1 MNKVYYFINDY
12 TTKYGVVKKGDSL
25 TGTFGLV
32 KNKDLVKGVS
42 KPILFEFFEKTDKA
56 KAQAGEGIFSI
67 NESELKNFATD
78 VAPTTTDTKGK
89 DDANIKVADDKKATT
104 GFSSWSG
111 TKKAVVVG
119 SGLAVLGLAVW
130 YFVIR
135 KK

>member
-32 KNKDLVKGVS
+32 KNKDLVKGDS

-56 KAQAGEGIFSI
+56 KAQAGEGVFSI
-67 NESELKNFATD
+67 AESDLKNFATD

-89 DDANIKVADDKKATT
+89 DDANIKVAT

>member
-1 MNKVYYFINDY
+1 MNKIYYFINDY

-25 TGTFGLV
+25 TGKTTTTKIPKV
-32 KNKDLVKGVS
+32 Q
-42 KPILFEFFEKTDKA
+42 FEFFEKTDKV
-56 KAQAGEGIFSI
+56 KADSGEGIFSI
-67 NESELKNFATD
+67 AESDLKNFATD
-78 VAPTTTDTKGK
+78 VPPTTTDTKGK
-89 DDANIKVADDKKATT
+89 DDTKLGDDKKLTT
-104 GFSSWSG
+104 GTGFRSWSG

>member
-25 TGTFGLV
+25 TGKTTTTKIPKV
-32 KNKDLVKGVS
+32 Q
-42 KPILFEFFEKTDKA
+42 FEFFEKTDKA
-56 KAQAGEGIFSI
+56 KADSGEGIFSI
-67 NESELKNFATD
+67 NESDLKNFATD

-89 DDANIKVADDKKATT
+89 DDTKLGDDKKLTT
-104 GFSSWSG
+104 GTGFRSWSG

>member
-25 TGTFGLV
+25 TGSITP
-32 KNKDLVKGVS
+32 KGVG
-42 KPILFEFFEKTDKA
+42 KIVFEFFEKTDKA
-56 KAQAGEGIFSI
+56 KAEAGQGSFSI
-67 NESELKNFATD
+67 VESDLKKIATD

-89 DDANIKVADDKKATT
+89 DDAKTTDDLNRITNK
-104 GFSSWSG
+104 GFRSWSG

-130 YFVIR
+130 FFVIR

>member
-1 MNKVYYFINDY
+1 MFKVYYFINDY

-25 TGTFGLV
+25 TGKTTTTQIP
-32 KNKDLVKGVS
+32 K
-42 KPILFEFFEKTDKA
+42 IQFEFFEKTDKA
-56 KAQAGEGIFSI
+56 KADSGEGIFSI
-67 NESELKNFATD
+67 NESDLKNFATD

-89 DDANIKVADDKKATT
+89 DDANIKATT

>member
-25 TGTFGLV
+25 TGRFSPSTKKIV
-32 KNKDLVKGVS
+32 
-42 KPILFEFFEKTDKA
+42 FEFFEKTDKE
-56 KAQAGEGIFSI
+56 KADSGEGVFSI
-67 NESELKNFATD
+67 NESDLKNFATD
-78 VAPTTTDTKGK
+78 VAPTTPDTKTK
-89 DDANIKVADDKKATT
+89 DDAKTT
-104 GFSSWSG
+104 DELNRITNKGFRSWSG

-130 YFVIR
+130 FFVIR

>member
-25 TGTFGLV
+25 TGKTTTTKIPKV
-32 KNKDLVKGVS
+32 Q
-42 KPILFEFFEKTDKA
+42 FEFFEKTDKA
-56 KAQAGEGIFSI
+56 KADSGEGVFSI
-67 NESELKNFATD
+67 NESDLKNFATD
-78 VAPTTTDTKGK
+78 VAPTDVKTKDDTKVG
-89 DDANIKVADDKKATT
+89 DDKKATT
-104 GFSSWSG
+104 GFRSWSG

-130 YFVIR
+130 FFVIR

>member
-25 TGTFGLV
+25 TGKTTTTKIPKV
-32 KNKDLVKGVS
+32 Q
-42 KPILFEFFEKTDKA
+42 FEFFEKTDKA
-56 KAQAGEGIFSI
+56 KADSGEGVFSI
-67 NESELKNFATD
+67 NESDLKNFATD
-78 VAPTTTDTKGK
+78 VAPTDVKTKDDTKVG
-89 DDANIKVADDKKATT
+89 DDKKTTT
-104 GFSSWSG
+104 GFRSWSG

>member
-1 MNKVYYFINDY
+1 MNKIYYFINDY

-25 TGTFGLV
+25 TGKTTTTKIPKV
-32 KNKDLVKGVS
+32 Q
-42 KPILFEFFEKTDKA
+42 FEFFEKTDKA
-56 KAQAGEGIFSI
+56 KADSGEGIFSI
-67 NESELKNFATD
+67 NESDLKNFATD

-89 DDANIKVADDKKATT
+89 DDTKLGDDKKLTT
-104 GFSSWSG
+104 GTGFRSWSG

>member
-25 TGTFGLV
+25 TGKTTTTKIPKV
-32 KNKDLVKGVS
+32 Q
-42 KPILFEFFEKTDKA
+42 FEFFEKTDKA
-56 KAQAGEGIFSI
+56 KADSGEGIFSI
-67 NESELKNFATD
+67 NESDLKNFATD

>member
-25 TGTFGLV
+25 TGRFSPSTKKIV
-32 KNKDLVKGVS
+32 
-42 KPILFEFFEKTDKA
+42 FEFFEKTDKE
-56 KAQAGEGIFSI
+56 KADSGEGVFSI
-67 NESELKNFATD
+67 NESDLKNFATD
-78 VAPTTTDTKGK
+78 VAPTDVKTKDDTKVG
-89 DDANIKVADDKKATT
+89 DDKKATT
-104 GFSSWSG
+104 GFRSWSG

-130 YFVIR
+130 FFAIR